1 MNRFLDSKMQAR
13 VEERVKKSLGSYE
26 DSKVRTDELKR
37 YVNRA
42 LQLGRADLAAEIVE
56 AKASDEP
63 DIPPELILERIINES
78 QLTGVAFFY
87 RGIRAARAIG
97 RVVIGNGGFGTGF
110 MISPSLMM
118 TNNHVLRTAQSAASS
133 VIEFDFARDLSGS
146 LMTRQVFKLHP
157 QVFFRTNDKIDY
169 SIVAVER
176 TNAQQQPVEGRGWLH
191 LIRESGKAV
200 MGERLNIIQHP
211 DARPQMI
218 ALRENTLIGVD
229 GFFLH
234 YSTDT
239 RPGSSGSPVMNDQF
253 QLAALHH
260 AGVPRRD
267 ANGHLIKRDGR
278 RFRSGDDPSEIDWI
292 ANEGAR
298 VSQIVSDLS
307 SQQLS
312 DNERRLFEEA
322 LIAAPVDAEVFG
334 TEVPA
339 NGGNGNPTS
348 RPSGAVNADGLARW
362 DFQLTFGPK
371 GQPCQTQSRAL
382 GADGARLQPTA
393 DASDALSGSVGTTE
407 EDSYLN
413 NAAQEIVTSQYYES
427 IDADASPDQLFHA
440 LSKLVSESHDTVL
453 GYRTARHS
461 HLYPNVDRHPD
472 GNLRSVYSGD
482 PVDEEQIRAE
492 MKRFEEAAAVVA
504 AREGFESSEL
514 SADQLENIDLVL
526 ESSGPFNCEHC
537 VPQSWFDKKQPMKAD
552 LHHLFTCEPG
562 CNSFRSN
569 IPYWEFDDDEAESLR
584 AIEVAVEMLDNLH
597 QEGNRPACGVRDG
610 RKFEPEANK
619 GAVARATMYFL
630 LRYPG
635 LIGDIK
641 TGSKSELT
649 KSRLEILLD
658 WSDAEKPSLWEKH
671 RNAEIAKVQGNRNPL
686 IDHPEWAREINFNRG
701 FG

>member
-1 MNRFLDSKMQAR
+1 MQLLDSKVQAR
-13 VEERVKKSLGSYE
+13 VEERVKKSLSAYQGPT
-26 DSKVRTDELKR
+26 VQADELRR

-56 AKASDEP
+56 AEASESDKLEP
-63 DIPPELILERIINES
+63 DVVLERIINES

-87 RGIRAARAIG
+87 RGILAARAIG
-97 RVVIGNGGFGTGF
+97 RVVIGGGGFGTGF

-118 TNNHVLRTAQSAASS
+118 TNNHVLETSQSAAAST
-133 VIEFDFARDLSGS
+133 IEFDFARDLSGN
-146 LMTRQVFKLHP
+146 LMKRQTFRLSP
-157 QVFFRTNDKIDY
+157 QNFFRTNSKIDY
-169 SIVAVER
+169 SVVAVEA
-176 TNAQQQPVEGRGWLH
+176 TNSEQHLAKNRGWLH

-200 MGERLNIIQHP
+200 IGERLNIIQHP

-229 GFFLH
+229 GPFLH

-260 AGVPRRD
+260 AGVPKRD
-267 ANGHLIKRDGR
+267 TNGHLLKRNGR
-278 RFRSGDDPSEIDWI
+278 RFRAGDDPGEIAWI

-298 VSQIVSDLS
+298 VSQIVKDLL

-312 DNERRLFEEA
+312 EQERSLIDEA
-322 LIAAPVDAEVFG
+322 FIEAPLDTGEMLP
-334 TEVPA
+334 EP
-339 NGGNGNPTS
+339 P
-348 RPSGAVNADGLARW
+348 ADGGSGNRSGPTGGVVGSDGIARW
-362 DFQLTFGPK
+362 NFQLTFGPTDR
-371 GQPCQTQSRAL
+371 PCQTGSQFARAGDTL
-382 GADGARLQPTA
+382 VAPSSAAGANKLRAE
-393 DASDALSGSVGTTE
+393 E
-407 EDSYLN
+407 EDSYFDSVAEAE
-413 NAAQEIVTSQYYES
+413 AAERYYEAVDR
-427 IDADASPDQLFHA
+427 DANPNKLYQA
-440 LSKLVSESHDTVL
+440 LSKLVIDSHDTVF

-461 HLYPNVDRHPD
+461 HLYPNIDRHPD
-472 GNLRSVYSGD
+472 GNLRSVYSGE
-482 PVDEEQIRAE
+482 PVDEELIQAE
-492 MKRFEEAAAVVA
+492 IARFEEAAALVA
-504 AREGFESSEL
+504 AENGLESSDL
-514 SADQLENIDLVL
+514 STEQLENIDLVL
-526 ESSGPFNCEHC
+526 ESSGPFNCEHV

-569 IPYWEFDDDEAESLR
+569 IPYWDFDDEEAESLR
-584 AIEVAVEMLDNLH
+584 AIEVAVEMLDNLQ
-597 QEGNRPACGVRDG
+597 QEGSRAACGVRDG
-610 RKFEPEANK
+610 RKFEPDANK
-619 GAVARATMYFL
+619 GAVARATLYFL

-635 LIGDIK
+635 LVGDIK

-658 WSDAEKPSLWEKH
+658 WSDAEPPSKWEKH

-686 IDHPEWAREINFNRG
+686 IDHPEWARDTNFNLG